1 MFQYFSF
8 VYQSAAYKTITIHN
22 TYYATNIYNGKGRF
36 LVSGTS
42 HNCLKKRCFFFSLS
56 KKIPATESIC
66 AFLLYFFFALSIS
79 SVKFSKKVFF
89 IRRPENF
96 SRLFDCSKAGLSIC
110 HVKYFPPACAS
121 GISCSKPQSPGL
133 KTSQAYDC
141 AGMPAS
147 SCLCR
152 RFKNIKEKRIRLVY
166 PVIIPC
172 PASSGGIF
180 SSAESGVVLSWF
192 CKIVKTKPS
201 FFVKCDIPV
210 PTEKPMF
217 LSGICF
223 VCCRNFKIILLY
235 FPLLNA
241 RP

>member
-1 MFQYFSF
+1 MR
-8 VYQSAAYKTITIHN
+8 H
-22 TYYATNIYNGKGRF
+22 IYIMEKGRF

-42 HNCLKKRCFFFSLS
+42 HNCLKKRCFFLFFI

-152 RFKNIKEKRIRLVY
+152 RFKNIKEKRGLFNRSLFPARQV
-166 PVIIPC
+166 PV
-172 PASSGGIF
+172 
-180 SSAESGVVLSWF
+180 V
-192 CKIVKTKPS
+192 
-201 FFVKCDIPV
+201 
-210 PTEKPMF
+210 
-217 LSGICF
+217 
-223 VCCRNFKIILLY
+223 Y
-235 FPLLNA
+235 FPVLKAELFCHGSVNC
-241 RP
+241 

>member
-8 VYQSAAYKTITIHN
+8 VYQSVVYKTITIHN
-22 TYYATNIYNGKGRF
+22 TYYATNIYNGKRVLSCFRNIAQLFEKTMFF
-36 LVSGTS
+36 L
-42 HNCLKKRCFFFSLS
+42 FFI

-66 AFLLYFFFALSIS
+66 AVLLYFFFALSIS

-110 HVKYFPPACAS
+110 HVKSFPPACAS
-121 GISCSKPQSPGL
+121 GISCSKPQSPGP

-152 RFKNIKEKRIRLVY
+152 RFKNIKEKRGLFNRSLF
-166 PVIIPC
+166 
-172 PASSGGIF
+172 PARQ
-180 SSAESGVVLSWF
+180 
-192 CKIVKTKPS
+192 
-201 FFVKCDIPV
+201 V
-210 PTEKPMF
+210 PA
-217 LSGICF
+217 
-223 VCCRNFKIILLY
+223 VY
-235 FPLLNA
+235 FPVLKAELFCHGSVNC
-241 RP
+241 

>member
-1 MFQYFSF
+1 MF
-8 VYQSAAYKTITIHN
+8 
-22 TYYATNIYNGKGRF
+22 F
-36 LVSGTS
+36 L
-42 HNCLKKRCFFFSLS
+42 FFI

-121 GISCSKPQSPGL
+121 GISRSKPQPPGP

-141 AGMPAS
+141 AGMPVS

-192 CKIVKTKPS
+192 RKLLRQNQV
-201 FFVKCDIPV
+201 
-210 PTEKPMF
+210 F
-217 LSGICF
+217 L
-223 VCCRNFKIILLY
+223 
-235 FPLLNA
+235 
-241 RP
+241 

>member
-8 VYQSAAYKTITIHN
+8 VYQSVVYKTITIHN
-22 TYYATNIYNGKGRF
+22 TYYATNIYNGKRALSCFRNITQLFEKTIFF
-36 LVSGTS
+36 L
-42 HNCLKKRCFFFSLS
+42 F
-56 KKIPATESIC
+56 

-152 RFKNIKEKRIRLVY
+152 RFKNIKEKRGLFNRSLF
-166 PVIIPC
+166 
-172 PASSGGIF
+172 PARQ
-180 SSAESGVVLSWF
+180 
-192 CKIVKTKPS
+192 
-201 FFVKCDIPV
+201 V
-210 PTEKPMF
+210 PA
-217 LSGICF
+217 
-223 VCCRNFKIILLY
+223 VY
-235 FPLLNA
+235 FPVLKAELFCHGSVNC
-241 RP
+241 

>member
-1 MFQYFSF
+1 ME
-8 VYQSAAYKTITIHN
+8 
-22 TYYATNIYNGKGRF
+22 KGRF

-42 HNCLKKRCFFFSLS
+42 HNCLKKRCFFLFFI

-66 AFLLYFFFALSIS
+66 AFLWYFFFALSIS
-79 SVKFSKKVFF
+79 SVKFSMKVFF

-121 GISCSKPQSPGL
+121 GISCSKPQSPGP

-147 SCLCR
+147 SCLYR

-172 PASSGGIF
+172 PSSSGGIF
-180 SSAESGVVLSWF
+180 PVLKAELF
-192 CKIVKTKPS
+192 CHGFVKLLRQNQV
-201 FFVKCDIPV
+201 FFLKCDIPV

-223 VCCRNFKIILLY
+223 VCCRSFKIILLY